1 MDYGREHS
9 EEIQDRIDRVE
20 RYRGEAE
27 LDYLQRESP
36 EDKACR
42 LYHEAVD
49 EKLEREGHH
58 E

>member
-42 LYHEAVD
+42 LYHEKKD
-49 EKLEREGHH
+49 RELEEGRPCK
-58 E
+58 